1 MIDVDN
7 NKRLKFEDGA
17 AKRPFNAEEFPYDV
31 AFGLPWEW
39 ENFVHRACN
48 SEHPFL
54 QDSGVASELEEAIE
68 AHMRLNEHQLCKYR
82 KDWCKK
88 WLLRAKQLDSE
99 EIASRAKRPKH
110 VADMTQTKRVLLTRE
125 ILQDIGYQ
133 DIKCLDLIETGSTL
147 AGDIQRCDIFKA
159 QYKPCLMALDQ
170 LQKDSRSRNEYIM
183 KMTVSAGSD
192 ELDRQL
198 LEETR
203 EELSKGWAEGPFSI
217 DELEDGATV
226 SRHFPLIQ
234 GKKTRM
240 IDDISTSGVNDSC
253 ATFNKIDLHVVDTFS
268 SVVRKFF
275 HRCANCGKSGD
286 LLGKTYDLKSAY
298 RQVPI
303 SVYNL
308 EGKAQIYRLKTLPF
322 GATHSVYSFLR
333 CYRMLYSIAVQGLR
347 LLTTN
352 FYDDFILASPP
363 CLKESAQNSMELVF
377 MLTGWEFAR
386 SGKKCTQFDLICRA
400 LGVQFDFTFTRDR
413 LLLVGNTE
421 SRRDELLSM
430 ISSAIDKGLLD
441 KGTCLTLRGRLGF
454 ADSFLHGRLGA
465 LVLKRLSEHA
475 HGRTSKLDP
484 DLILW
489 LKAMA
494 ERLNLGEPRKVTCNI
509 KEKWFIYTDE
519 TIRTRN

>member
-1 MIDVDN
+1 MID
-7 NKRLKFEDGA
+7 G
-17 AKRPFNAEEFPYDV
+17 
-31 AFGLPWEW
+31 
-39 ENFVHRACN
+39 
-48 SEHPFL
+48 
-54 QDSGVASELEEAIE
+54 
-68 AHMRLNEHQLCKYR
+68 
-82 KDWCKK
+82 
-88 WLLRAKQLDSE
+88 
-99 EIASRAKRPKH
+99 
-110 VADMTQTKRVLLTRE
+110 
-125 ILQDIGYQ
+125 
-133 DIKCLDLIETGSTL
+133 
-147 AGDIQRCDIFKA
+147 
-159 QYKPCLMALDQ
+159 
-170 LQKDSRSRNEYIM
+170 
-183 KMTVSAGSD
+183 
-192 ELDRQL
+192 
-198 LEETR
+198 
-203 EELSKGWAEGPFSI
+203 
-217 DELEDGATV
+217 
-226 SRHFPLIQ
+226 
-234 GKKTRM
+234 
-240 IDDISTSGVNDSC
+240 TSGVNDSC

-286 LLGKTYDLKSAY
+286 LLGKTYNLKSAY

-308 EGKAQIYRLKTLPF
+308 EGKAQIYRLKTLPI

-333 CYRMLYSIAVQGLR
+333 LSRMLYSIAVQGLR

-400 LGVQFDFTFTRDR
+400 LRVQFDFTFTRDR

-441 KGTCLTLRGRLGF
+441 KGKCLTLRGRLGF
-454 ADSFLHGRLGA
+454 ADSFFHGRLGA

-475 HGRTSKLDP
+475 HGHTSKLDP

-494 ERLNLGEPRKVTCNI
+494 ERSNLGEPRKVTCNI